1 MPTRLQLR
9 GSTLEGLR
17 ARVLNEYPAGSR
29 ILEAERVTEGGIA
42 GFFTKTFYEAV
53 VEVPDPVPAW
63 RTTVFP
69 NLADPVPVT
78 KSTSHPVPPRAGVAA
93 LLADADT
100 AEAAMHK
107 PLPPAP
113 PLPEVST
120 GSKSFDTLMVQL
132 NTATSAHEPGPE
144 PAGVIP
150 APLAAPGDA
159 VLVIGLGPDALATA
173 RSMASATASSSVKTA
188 GSFRVEGTEHLV
200 GRQGL
205 MSARAAGVIAGEPV
219 FIAFGLG
226 ADGSLRANALTEMQA
241 DQVWVVVDATRK
253 PPDTVAWVRR
263 AGWATSL
270 NALAVLGSENTL
282 TPATVND
289 LGLPIGWIDGRKAT
303 RSAL

>member
-1 MPTRLQLR
+1 
-9 GSTLEGLR
+9 
-17 ARVLNEYPAGSR
+17 
-29 ILEAERVTEGGIA
+29 
-42 GFFTKTFYEAV
+42 
-53 VEVPDPVPAW
+53 
-63 RTTVFP
+63 VFP
-69 NLADPVPVT
+69 NLADPVAAT

-100 AEAAMHK
+100 AEAAMHTT
-107 PLPPAP
+107 LRPAP

-120 GSKSFDTLMVQL
+120 GSESFGTLVDQL
-132 NTATSAHEPGPE
+132 STATSAHEPGPE
-144 PAGVIP
+144 SDGAIP

-159 VLVIGLGPDALATA
+159 VLVIGLGSDALVTA
-173 RSMASATASSSVKTA
+173 RSMASATGSSSVKTA

-205 MSARAAGVIAGEPV
+205 MSARAAGVIAGEAV

-226 ADGSLRANALTEMQA
+226 ADGSLRANALAEMQA

-253 PPDTVAWVRR
+253 PPDTVAWVRK

-270 NALAVLGSENTL
+270 NALAVIGSENTL

-289 LGLPIGWIDGRKAT
+289 LDLPIGWIDGRRAT

>member
-1 MPTRLQLR
+1 MPTKSQLR
-9 GSTLEGLR
+9 GSTLEGLQ

-63 RTTVFP
+63 RTAAFP
-69 NLADPVPVT
+69 NLADPVPAA

-100 AEAAMHK
+100 AEAAMHTS
-107 PLPPAP
+107 LHSAP
-113 PLPEVST
+113 PLPELST
-120 GSKSFDTLMVQL
+120 GSKDFDTLMDQL
-132 NTATSAHEPGPE
+132 TTTTSAHGPGPE
-144 PAGVIP
+144 PADDIP
-150 APLAAPGDA
+150 APLASAGDS
-159 VLVIGLGPDALATA
+159 VLVIGVGADALATA
-173 RSMASATASSSVKTA
+173 RSMASATGSSSVKTA

-205 MSARAAGVIAGEPV
+205 TSARAAGVIAGEAV

-226 ADGSLRANALTEMQA
+226 ADGSLRANALSEMQT
-241 DQVWVVVDATRK
+241 DQVWIVVDATRK
-253 PPDTVAWVRR
+253 PSDTVAWVRK
-263 AGWATSL
+263 AGWAAAVD
-270 NALAVLGSENTL
+270 ALAVIGTENTL

-289 LGLPIGWIDGRKAT
+289 LDLPIGWIDGRKAT
-303 RSAL
+303 RSTL